1 MRSGRAEWRMAA
13 VGTQKGFH
21 LPGLTF
27 ITYSQ
32 GVALK
37 TWQVLSNMY
46 VTWMAESECRQGSY

>member
-1 MRSGRAEWRMAA
+1 MAA

-21 LPGLTF
+21 LLGLTF

-37 TWQVLSNMY
+37 TWEVLSNTH
-46 VTWMAESECRQGSY
+46 VTRMAESEHRQGSY